1 MASEDGAENSSMR
14 YVNKIFRETLGLEI
28 AKRIVGTSIRLW
40 K

>member
-1 MASEDGAENSSMR
+1 MG
-14 YVNKIFRETLGLEI
+14 YVNGNFRETLGLEI